1 MNEPVFRKAVDLQPS
16 DITEQPVKILSEAA
30 KRALAEAEERRKFT
44 AEQAQPRPV
53 EEHGRGGLDPVRY
66 DDWEIGGL
74 AVDF

>member
-1 MNEPVFRKAVDLQPS
+1 MNEPVFRKAVDIQPA
-16 DITEQPVKILSEAA
+16 DIVEKPVKILTEAA
-30 KRALAEAEERRKFT
+30 KRALAEAEERRK
-44 AEQAQPRPV
+44 QAVDKTSSRPV